1 MSISNVK
8 INIRDLPE
16 IQEMTNGDY
25 LIVETPDGTCI
36 LDYENLVLDETNTAI
51 SYVVRQ
57 TEAAVLALSADT
69 QLKLEQQYF
78 DLSTQITNTYIGTAK
93 IVIEQGDKATAT
105 LSPRPPDLVGD
116 ISMSEITITP
126 ANEAACKYPAY
137 VYFIDNMDDARGTI
151 TLHAPMIKT
160 NYYVNANFT
169 NTLTA
174 DIVVDDFQLGNKAIS
189 QIAHFKLNELS
200 THLVTVVSGELV
212 STNDVVEVV
221 EVDTNAQNLNIAP
234 EYYVK
239 VIKTY

>member
-16 IQEMTNGDY
+16 IQEMTAGDY

-36 LDYENLVLDETNTAI
+36 LDYENLVLEETNTAI
-51 SYVVRQ
+51 SYVARQ
-57 TEAAVLALSADT
+57 AEAAVYALSADT
-69 QLKLEQQYF
+69 QIKLEQQYF
-78 DLSTQITNTYIGTAK
+78 DLSNQITSTYIGTAK
-93 IVIEQGDKATAT
+93 VVIEQGDKATAT
-105 LSPRPPDLVGD
+105 LSPRPPDAVGD
-116 ISMSEITITP
+116 ISMSEVTIIP

-151 TLHAPMIKT
+151 TIHAPMIKQDL
-160 NYYVNANFT
+160 YVNANFT
-169 NTLTA
+169 NTLSA
-174 DIVVDDFQLGNKAIS
+174 DIVVDDFQIGNKAIS
-189 QIAHFKLNELS
+189 QIAHLKLNEIS

-221 EVDTNAQNLNIAP
+221 ETETNAQNLKITPA
-234 EYYVK
+234 YYIK